1 MGDGG
6 HDALRWWPSW
16 WPEVVF
22 SHGSTGAL
30 CGCVVTLVTVPTTPS
45 YVPGSMGTTQF
56 SWPPTSA
63 CKGGVS
69 LLWLSSSST
78 KIGCASLSFP
88 SLPTPVGFVFPSVF
102 SRGLGSFILHHEMH
116 SWLCIHGVISVGPVW
131 RVTLHSSP
139 PWQPAF
145 PGLSITLEG
154 WGEGVAW
161 PTLPPHYTEVSLFC
175 GSHPPLELTGGLGG

>member
-1 MGDGG
+1 M
-6 HDALRWWPSW
+6 
-16 WPEVVF
+16 
-22 SHGSTGAL
+22 
-30 CGCVVTLVTVPTTPS
+30 C
-45 YVPGSMGTTQF
+45 
-56 SWPPTSA
+56 
-63 CKGGVS
+63 
-69 LLWLSSSST
+69 SST

-102 SRGLGSFILHHEMH
+102 SRGLGFFILHHEMH

-161 PTLPPHYTEVSLFC
+161 PTLLPHYTEVSLFC
-175 GSHPPLELTGGLGG
+175 HTTQKCLSSVALVLLWSSQVVWVVSPGKPR